1 MPRRGPVLSM
11 GPRSDTPTELL
22 LGASRELLLLVD
34 PCSLAILAVNDYV
47 CELLGVSRQKM
58 IGRPITDFETA
69 LQDVFYW
76 SEVTDGNFYELSN
89 VEGLYACANGEFLPV
104 EKSIRLLADID
115 PPRIVICAR
124 DARATVSATGKLLE
138 ASAILQ
144 ATFESTA
151 EGMLVLA
158 RNGHVLNHNGRCLD
172 IWQHTAEGTDI
183 RSQLRLLRV
192 VARQATQP
200 RRAVQ
205 LWRQLVRHDT
215 EEYSAAFELK
225 DGRTIRCRSRP
236 LMMQEQIEGRV
247 VSFSD
252 ITESI
257 RRQNELT
264 KARDAAAA
272 SSKAKADFLAMMSH
286 EIRTPL
292 TGILGMTELV
302 LDSELSAAQREH
314 LEMSNQSARSLL
326 TIINDILD
334 FSRIEAGKMQ
344 IEDIPFDLIAT
355 VQLAIKPLM
364 LQAKQRGLEFALE
377 FPQTPPQWLRG
388 DPTRIQQII
397 INLVGNAIK
406 FTESGSVT
414 VSVVPHAATQDG
426 LPFTLLVRD
435 TGIGISKEKLS
446 QIFEAFTQA
455 DASTNRRFGG
465 TGLGL
470 AISDRLAKLMGGRID
485 VDSQEGLGACFKVSL
500 CLPEAHVPV
509 VQAPP
514 MPEIAK
520 AQTRL
525 SILVAEDTLV
535 NQVFLSAVLEKA
547 GHRCVI
553 CHNGEEAVQALCR
566 DAAFDLVLMDIQMPV
581 MDGFTAT
588 RLIREHGIDTPII
601 ALTAH
606 AAEGF
611 RDECLARGLN
621 DYLAKPIDTRL
632 LLEKVASCGPSSTP
646 PIVPVDSQPEDSEP
660 LFDIVAALDRLDGD
674 RDILVILVEAVLEQI
689 DGDLGGMRT
698 ALQRGDSLALAK
710 AAHRLK
716 GSMGAVGAMRTH
728 RACDAMERAGK
739 SEETAILP
747 RLLAELVA
755 EVDRVRPLL
764 EQFRNSP
771 Q

>member
-1 MPRRGPVLSM
+1 M
-11 GPRSDTPTELL
+11 GSSSNTPADLL

-34 PCSLAILAVNDYV
+34 PDSLAILDVNDFV
-47 CELLGVSRQKM
+47 CELLGVSRQDM
-58 IGRPITDFETA
+58 IGRLITDFETA

-76 SEVTDGNFYELSN
+76 SEVSGGNFYELVN
-89 VEGLYACANGEFLPV
+89 AEGLYACANGEFLPV

-151 EGMLVLA
+151 EGILVLA
-158 RNGHVLNHNGRCLD
+158 RNGHILNHNGRCLD

-183 RSQLRLLRV
+183 RSQLRLFRV

-200 RRAVQ
+200 RHAIK

-225 DGRTIRCRSRP
+225 DGRTISCRSRP

-257 RRQNELT
+257 ERQKELT
-264 KARDAAAA
+264 VARDAAAA

-302 LDSELSAAQREH
+302 LDTELSAAQREH
-314 LEMSNQSARSLL
+314 LEMSNQSARGLL

-344 IEDIPFDLIAT
+344 VEQIPFDLVAT
-355 VQLAIKPLM
+355 LHQAIKPLM
-364 LQAKQRGLEFALE
+364 LQAKQRGLELALE
-377 FPQTPPQWLRG
+377 VPQTSQRWLLG
-388 DPTRIQQII
+388 DPTRIQQIV

-414 VSVVPHAATQDG
+414 VSVSPRAATRDG
-426 LPFTLLVRD
+426 LPLTLSVRD
-435 TGIGISKEKLS
+435 TGIGISQEKLS
-446 QIFEAFTQA
+446 QIFDAFTQA

-485 VDSQEGLGACFKVSL
+485 VESREGEGACFKVSL
-500 CLPEAHVPV
+500 CLPEAQAPV
-509 VQAPP
+509 VQVPP
-514 MPEIAK
+514 TPEITKDQAS
-520 AQTRL
+520 L
-525 SILVAEDTLV
+525 LILVAEDTRV
-535 NQVFLSAVLEKA
+535 NQVFLSSVIKKA

-553 CHNGEEAVQALCR
+553 CQNGEEAVEALRR
-566 DAAFDLVLMDIQMPV
+566 DAAFDLILMDIQMPV

-588 RLIREHGIDTPII
+588 RRIREQGILTPII

-606 AAEGF
+606 ATEGF
-611 RDECLARGLN
+611 RDECLARGMN

-632 LLEKVASCGPSSTP
+632 LLGKISSCVQPLTASSALVASSP
-646 PIVPVDSQPEDSEP
+646 PEESDPV
-660 LFDIVAALDRLDGD
+660 FDVAAALDRLEGD
-674 RDILVILVEAVLEQI
+674 RDILIILVEAVLEQI
-689 DGDLGGMRT
+689 DDDLNGMRA
-698 ALQRGDSLALAK
+698 ALQRGDALALAK

-716 GSMGAVGAMRTH
+716 GSMGAVGAMRTQ
-728 RACDAMERAGK
+728 RACSAVEQAGK
-739 SEETAILP
+739 SGDAANLP
-747 RLLAELVA
+747 CLLGNLAT

-764 EQFRNSP
+764 GELANSP
-771 Q
+771 H

>member
-1 MPRRGPVLSM
+1 MAPHSGTS
-11 GPRSDTPTELL
+11 TELL

-34 PCSLAILAVNDYV
+34 PCSLAILDVNV
-47 CELLGVSRQKM
+47 FACELLGVSRQEM

-76 SEVTDGNFYELSN
+76 SEVSDGNFYELSN
-89 VEGLYACANGEFLPV
+89 AEGLYACANGEFLPV

-124 DARATVSATGKLLE
+124 DARATVSATGKLLA
-138 ASAILQ
+138 ASAILK

-151 EGMLVLA
+151 EGILVLA
-158 RNGHVLNHNGRCLD
+158 RNGHILNHNGRCLD
-172 IWQHTAEGTDI
+172 IWQHAAEGTDM
-183 RSQLRLLRV
+183 RSQLRLLSV

-200 RRAVQ
+200 RCAVR

-225 DGRTIRCRSRP
+225 DGRTIRCRSRSF
-236 LMMQEQIEGRV
+236 MMQEQIEGRV

-257 RRQNELT
+257 QRENELT
-264 KARDAAAA
+264 QARDAAAA

-302 LDSELSAAQREH
+302 LDTELSAEQREH
-314 LEMSNQSARSLL
+314 LEMSNQSARGLL

-344 IEDIPFDLIAT
+344 IEHIPFDLIAT
-355 VQLAIKPLM
+355 VHLAIKPLM
-364 LQAKQRGLEFALE
+364 VQARQRGLGFGLE
-377 FPQTPPQWLRG
+377 FPQTPLPWLRG

-397 INLVGNAIK
+397 INLAGNAIK

-414 VSVVPHAATQDG
+414 VSVVAHAATPNG
-426 LPFTLLVRD
+426 LSLIISVRD

-485 VDSQEGLGACFKVSL
+485 VDSQEGLGSCFKVSL
-500 CLPEAHVPV
+500 CLPET
-509 VQAPP
+509 QAPVAQEP
-514 MPEIAK
+514 PVPEIAEG
-520 AQTRL
+520 QNRL
-525 SILVAEDTLV
+525 SILVAEDTRV
-535 NQVFLSAVLEKA
+535 NQVFLSAVIGKA

-553 CHNGEEAVQALCR
+553 CHNGEEAVETLRR
-566 DAAFDLVLMDIQMPV
+566 DAAFDLILMDIQMPV

-588 RLIREHGIDTPII
+588 RQIREQGILTPII

-606 AAEGF
+606 ATEGF

-632 LLEKVASCGPSSTP
+632 LLEMIASYGPSSMP
-646 PIVPVDSQPEDSEP
+646 PIALVDSPPEDSEP
-660 LFDIVAALDRLDGD
+660 VFDVVAALERLDGD
-674 RDILVILVEAVLEQI
+674 RDILAILVEAVLEQI
-689 DGDLGGMRT
+689 EGDLGGMRA
-698 ALQRGDSLALAK
+698 ALQRSDSLALAK

-716 GSMGAVGAMRTH
+716 GSMGAVGAMRIH
-728 RACDAMERAGK
+728 RACAAIERAVK
-739 SEETAILP
+739 NEETASLP
-747 RLLAELVA
+747 RLLEELVT

-764 EQFRNSP
+764 EEFRNSP